1 VNDKFDVQ
9 VDLMFDLLAIAY
21 QADITRVAT
30 YLMVAEGTNQTY
42 NHVGVADS
50 FHPISH
56 HANEPERIAKVSKI
70 QTWHMERF
78 ANFLQKMASTKDGD
92 GTLLDHSVFMY
103 GSNMGNSDKHSNWPI
118 PTVIVGGGNG
128 KMKMGGQHIDF
139 AQRTPLANV
148 LLTLV
153 NKFGNEQDKISD
165 STGVISEL

>member
-1 VNDKFDVQ
+1 
-9 VDLMFDLLAIAY
+9 MP
-21 QADITRVAT
+21 TT

-92 GTLLDHSVFMY
+92 GTLFDRAMVTY
-103 GSNMGNSDKHSNWPI
+103 
-118 PTVIVGGGNG
+118 GGGLGKDHDHDNLPLVLTGRGNG
-128 KMKMGGQHIDF
+128 LFNLGRNIKYPNE
-139 AQRTPLANV
+139 TPLANLHV
-148 LLTLV
+148 AMMNQLGV
-153 NKFGNEQDKISD
+153 PAEKFADSNGKLGYLSD
-165 STGVISEL
+165 L

>member
-1 VNDKFDVQ
+1 MGIMATTEISTMKIPERPVGVNDKFDEQ

-70 QTWHMERF
+70 QTWHMDRF
-78 ANFLQKMASTKDGD
+78 ANFLQKMDSTKDGD
-92 GTLLDHSVFMY
+92 GKLLDDSVFMY
-103 GSNMGNSDKHSNWPI
+103 VSNMGISDK
-118 PTVIVGGGNG
+118 
-128 KMKMGGQHIDF
+128 
-139 AQRTPLANV
+139 
-148 LLTLV
+148 
-153 NKFGNEQDKISD
+153 D
-165 STGVISEL
+165 S